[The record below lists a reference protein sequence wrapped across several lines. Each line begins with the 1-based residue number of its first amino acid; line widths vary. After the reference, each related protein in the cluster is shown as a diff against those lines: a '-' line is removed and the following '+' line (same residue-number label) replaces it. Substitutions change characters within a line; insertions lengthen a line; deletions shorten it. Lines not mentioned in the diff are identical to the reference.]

1 MMDWGIALSVGLAVA
16 LISEVTILG
25 AVILPKIPL
34 EPGKTWRGTVSAIST
49 ISLIIGGMG
58 GYIAG
63 QFGGRGGGGAST
75 PGQSVV
81 STQSMQQVPIS
92 SAPAKVE
99 PTKPSR
105 PDTYLANSVD
115 LYFKRD
121 NEKKL
126 VTDFTCEMVA
136 YRRKGNAWEQVAS
149 KVEAANLNEF
159 LKRNADAL
167 DSILKDVPSS
177 DQASR
182 RLRIFLDP
190 SPGERTYD
198 LLRQQAEKQGWKVD
212 RKDVAWQPE
221 YPSS

>member
-16 LISEVTILG
+16 LSSEITILG
-25 AVILPKIPL
+25 AVITPKVPL
-34 EPGKTWRGTVSAIST
+34 EPGKTWRGTVSAVSV
-49 ISLIIGGMG
+49 ISLFIGGVG

-63 QFGGRGGGGAST
+63 QFGGRGGGGATT

-81 STQSMQQVPIS
+81 STQPIQQAPVS

-99 PTKPSR
+99 PTKLAR

-115 LYFKRD
+115 LYFVRD
-121 NEKKL
+121 KESKQ
-126 VTDFTCEMVA
+126 VADFTCEFVG
-136 YRRKGNAWEQVAS
+136 YRRKGSAWETVLN
-149 KVEAANLNEF
+149 KVEAKNLTEF
-159 LKRNADAL
+159 LKRYSDVL
-167 DSILKDVPSS
+167 DIYLKDIPSS
-177 DQASR
+177 DHANR
-182 RLRIFLDP
+182 RVRIFLDP
-190 SPGERTYD
+190 APGERTYD